1 MSAEPERSATCTSAD
16 ERVEGRP
23 LQKVNQ
29 DDAGL
34 VERARRGDQRA
45 YEELVG
51 RYSELAF
58 RTALLI
64 TGSAADA
71 EEAAQDAFF
80 KAHRALGRFRAGEPF
95 RPWLLTIVGNEARNR
110 VRSTARREAMT
121 LRVAEAVRTGDA
133 APSPEAAALAARE
146 RESLLAA
153 LGKLSR
159 EDREVI
165 QLRYLLDLAVAE
177 TAAALGVAEGTV
189 KSRLSR
195 ALERLRAQMRPE
207 GLEAHV

>member
-1 MSAEPERSATCTSAD
+1 M
-16 ERVEGRP
+16 EGRP
-23 LQKVNQ
+23 LQKVDQ
-29 DDAGL
+29 DDSGL

-45 YEELVG
+45 YEELVD

-71 EEAAQDAFF
+71 EEAAQDGFF
-80 KAHRALGRFRAGEPF
+80 KAHRALSRFRPGEPF

-110 VRSTARREAMT
+110 VRSSARREAMT
-121 LRVAEAVRTGDA
+121 LRVAEAARTGDA

-146 RESLLAA
+146 RMALLAA
-153 LGKLSR
+153 LGRLSR

-165 QLRYLLDLAVAE
+165 QLRYLLDLPVVEA
-177 TAAALGVAEGTV
+177 AAALGVAEGTV

-195 ALERLRAQMRPE
+195 ALERLRAQMQPE
-207 GLEAHV
+207 GTKAHV